1 MSERKDFEVQR
12 RARSD
17 EEPQR
22 VEQRSED
29 GEHDKSVSKNG
40 GNLKG
45 RNRYGVS
52 GRDSPR
58 KWGSEANLHSNQN
71 GALTAL
77 QGGIAWRCQGR
88 KPSSCLATERIIR
101 SPPAAATSCME
112 SGNPLECTPEGTTA
126 AG

>member
-1 MSERKDFEVQR
+1 MPNDNQLERTQSVHGVDTGSEHDAPRSSSKRRDFEVHR

-29 GEHDKSVSKNG
+29 GDHDKSVSKNG

-52 GRDSPR
+52 GRDRRGVDQITDASVPM
-58 KWGSEANLHSNQN
+58 A
-71 GALTAL
+71 
-77 QGGIAWRCQGR
+77 
-88 KPSSCLATERIIR
+88 
-101 SPPAAATSCME
+101 
-112 SGNPLECTPEGTTA
+112 
-126 AG
+126 

>member
-1 MSERKDFEVQR
+1 MLERKDFEVQR

-29 GEHDKSVSKNG
+29 GDHDKSVSKNG

-52 GRDSPR
+52 GRDTHRASADP
-58 KWGSEANLHSNQN
+58 QN
-71 GALTAL
+71 FTCSRTTVRL
-77 QGGIAWRCQGR
+77 
-88 KPSSCLATERIIR
+88 
-101 SPPAAATSCME
+101 SPPPVH
-112 SGNPLECTPEGTTA
+112 GQF
-126 AG
+126 

>member
-1 MSERKDFEVQR
+1 MPERKDFEVQR

-29 GEHDKSVSKNG
+29 GDHDKSVSKNG

-52 GRDSPR
+52 GRDKLVLDKHGFGHHR
-58 KWGSEANLHSNQN
+58 TG
-71 GALTAL
+71 
-77 QGGIAWRCQGR
+77 
-88 KPSSCLATERIIR
+88 
-101 SPPAAATSCME
+101 
-112 SGNPLECTPEGTTA
+112 A
-126 AG
+126 AGTGEPGDCHQQMQKEDGQIAHRSILARSRSAPQNAHEFRIRHAQLG